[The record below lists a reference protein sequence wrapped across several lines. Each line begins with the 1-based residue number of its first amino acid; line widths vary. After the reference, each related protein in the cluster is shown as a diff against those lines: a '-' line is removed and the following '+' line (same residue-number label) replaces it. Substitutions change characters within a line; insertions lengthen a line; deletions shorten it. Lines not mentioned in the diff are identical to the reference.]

1 MALEIASLGGGCF
14 WCTEAVFQQIRG
26 VKSAEP
32 GYSGGHVNYPSS
44 EAVSEG
50 YTGHAE
56 VVRLEFDTAVVSY
69 RALLELF
76 FTIHDPTTLY
86 RQGSD
91 VGTQYRSVIFANTPE
106 QEATAR
112 QVMAEVARAWEAP
125 LVTELS
131 GAMAFFPAEDYH
143 QNYFRLNGQQE
154 YCTLVVAPKVA
165 QARKFFTKKMAA

>member
-1 MALEIASLGGGCF
+1 MGLEIATLGGGCF

-32 GYSGGHVNYPSS
+32 GYAGGHVNHPSS

-56 VVRLEFDTAVVSY
+56 VVRLHFDPAVVSY

-76 FTIHDPTTLY
+76 FTIHDPTTLN

-91 VGTQYRSVIFANTPE
+91 VGTQYRSVIYAQTPE
-106 QEATAR
+106 QEAMAR
-112 QVMAEVARAWEAP
+112 RVMAEVAQGWTAP
-125 LVTELS
+125 VVTELGS
-131 GAMAFFPAEDYH
+131 ATAFYPAEDYH
-143 QNYFRLNGQQE
+143 QNYFKLNGQQE
-154 YCTLVVAPKVA
+154 YCTLVVAPKVD
-165 QARKFFTKKMAA
+165 QARKFFTRKMAA